1 MSLPP
6 SAPSSGASGLPG
18 LSGTRIPAA
27 PGSDGIGHD
36 GEKNHRPHGSW
47 NPRTFV
53 RRRRLRV
60 LVSMLLTLAVCLAGF
75 LLNTRKAVALE
86 INGQKKEVVT
96 YASSVPAFLSEQGVK
111 VRTHDQVTSTS
122 GQWLADG
129 ATVRV
134 RQAYQLTLSI
144 DGVLVPYWTTTDSAA
159 KIASFYDSSR
169 KDAAKLT
176 VNITNVYNRLTGGIS
191 INRDGPV
198 LVRWDGKESVAPDG
212 RLTAASI
219 LDSKGITLGKNDRVS
234 VSVENGRTVL
244 TVQRVKYRTIAR
256 TVSIP
261 YSTSQVEDPNLAAG
275 TTKVV
280 TEGKDGTKSQ
290 TVRQTLVD
298 GAVASEQIL
307 SSTTTSQPVE
317 RVVAVGTK
325 QPEPSTGGSDGNASS
340 GSGSSASSSS
350 GPGGPSSSGS
360 SSGSGGS
367 SSSGTSD
374 SGSANSGSQSGQG
387 SGQSSGNT
395 GGNSGQSQAGGTT
408 GNSGQGQTT
417 PTTPTQPSKPV
428 QPTQPTQPTTGG
440 GLTPAQAQAYARIAA
455 RDQYGWGDDQ
465 FGCLVT
471 LWNHESNWR
480 YTAENPS
487 GAYGIPQL
495 LPSAHNMPANYRT
508 DAAVQ
513 VNWGLSYISGR
524 YGNPCNAWS
533 VWQKQH
539 WY

>member
-1 MSLPP
+1 MSPLS
-6 SAPSSGASGLPG
+6 SAFSPDSSGA
-18 LSGTRIPAA
+18 R
-27 PGSDGIGHD
+27 HD
-36 GEKNHRPHGSW
+36 GGDDRHRHGSW

-75 LLNTRKAVALE
+75 FLTTRKAVALE
-86 INGQKKEVVT
+86 INGQKKEIIT
-96 YASSVPAFLSEQGVK
+96 YASSVPAFLAEQGVK

-122 GQWLADG
+122 GQWLTDG
-129 ATVRV
+129 ATVKV

-234 VSVENGRTVL
+234 VSVENGQTVL

-280 TEGKDGTKSQ
+280 AEGKDGTKSQ

-298 GAVASEQIL
+298 GSVTSEQIL

-325 QPEPSTGGSDGNASS
+325 QPDPEPSTGSGTGDNSS
-340 GSGSSASSSS
+340 GSGSSTS
-350 GPGGPSSSGS
+350 S

-367 SSSGTSD
+367 SSGSGDSSSSTSN
-374 SGSANSGSQSGQG
+374 SGSANSGSQSGQSGQG
-387 SGQSSGNT
+387 SGQSSANT
-395 GGNSGQSQAGGTT
+395 GGNSGQSQGGGTT
-408 GNSGQGQTT
+408 GNSGQGQT
-417 PTTPTQPSKPV
+417 PSTTPTQPSKPV

-524 YGNPCNAWS
+524 YGNPCGAWS
-533 VWQKQH
+533 VWQRQH